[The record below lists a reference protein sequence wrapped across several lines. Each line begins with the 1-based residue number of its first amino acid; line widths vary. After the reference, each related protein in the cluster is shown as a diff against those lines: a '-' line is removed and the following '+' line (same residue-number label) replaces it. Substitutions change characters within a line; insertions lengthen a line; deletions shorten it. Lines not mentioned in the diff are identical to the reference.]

1 MHNHGSIPMGDDDG
15 APTSWGDGVDGETRE
30 STQQPGS
37 HSWADNSPEHNWVGN
52 SRLGEHLGMG
62 LPYQKFRLD

>member
-15 APTSWGDGVDGETRE
+15 APTSWGDGVDGETRG

-37 HSWADNSPEHNWVGN
+37 HSLADNSPVHSSVGN
-52 SRLGEHLGMG
+52 LRLGVHLGMG
-62 LPYQKFRLD
+62 LPYQKF